1 MPPGN
6 SWLLITLQ
14 APFWAAIL
22 IGVVL
27 ILVLAL
33 VVIAYWR
40 LYRRQE
46 RLLDELRQSQEKKSA
61 QMAPVKDATQDAY
74 LLFIHNISH
83 EVSNPLQSI
92 QTNLDNMAGCTPQ
105 ETARWQQYL
114 AIITTEIRRL
124 RELTENLR
132 MLSRLETPDVPVKRE
147 PVNIKG
153 VVEAVMMAQV
163 EVAETKG
170 VRLVYSGP
178 ERPARVLGDRNH
190 LYQVLNNLVD
200 NSVKYARPDGGE
212 VIIAVQEENGRMS
225 VRVSDDGIGIP
236 AEDLPYVFE
245 MAYRIPHSGNLR
257 KASSGLGLAIVRRI
271 VEQHGGRIQIE
282 SEPGRGTSITFD
294 LPLYVPG

>member
-1 MPPGN
+1 MPPGD

-14 APFWAAIL
+14 SPLWAAVL
-22 IGVVL
+22 IGLIL
-27 ILVLAL
+27 ILVIALAGFG
-33 VVIAYWR
+33 YWR
-40 LYRRQE
+40 LSRRLGRLQE
-46 RLLDELRQSQEKKSA
+46 ELRQYHENRKVQNIPTAGSS
-61 QMAPVKDATQDAY
+61 QDAY

-114 AIITTEIRRL
+114 GIITTEIRRL

-153 VVEAVMMAQV
+153 VIEAVMMAQV
-163 EVAETKG
+163 EVAEGKG
-170 VRLVYSGP
+170 VRLIYSGP

-200 NSVKYARPDGGE
+200 NSVKYARPEGGE
-212 VIIAVQEENGRMS
+212 VIVAVQEENGRMS
-225 VRVSDDGIGIP
+225 VRVSDDGMGIP
-236 AEDLPYVFE
+236 AEDLPYIFE
-245 MAYRIPHSGNLR
+245 MAYRMPHSGNLR
-257 KASSGLGLAIVRRI
+257 KAGSGLGLTIVKRI
-271 VEQHGGRIQIE
+271 VEQHGGKIQIE